1 MALII
6 CKECRRQFS
15 DLAQACPGC
24 GAPTTYSLDA
34 SQPATPAIPPA
45 AAAAPVFTVAAPELP
60 VAEPA
65 HLLSKPLAAPVAE
78 PVVEPPAPSAY
89 QFVVD
94 HSATADSTY
103 GSKPSRR
110 QVGPLLVIGIFF
122 LPWIFY
128 WLLLRDGYGNLIR
141 TLGFLWLL
149 LCTAGGLALNYGLAE
164 RDPLPAVAE
173 VPQSINPEQPK
184 EDLSNPVFY
193 PLAGQTGNVA
203 TADPAAA
210 QQPASLNTNTV
221 NGHTALDNGVDT
233 AGSSPAT
240 QPADNTPAASIYA
253 SSDNSEALQQNLGSC
268 LQHEADTGRYSLSD
282 NGKSV
287 AKMISVCY
295 NDFKPWFDQCMLD
308 KNNAKSCNLDAI
320 DMTTNILQLTGH

>member
-24 GAPTTYSLDA
+24 GAPTSYSLDA
-34 SQPATPAIPPA
+34 SQPATAPVSPAPVV
-45 AAAAPVFTVAAPELP
+45 APVFTVAAPELP
-60 VAEPA
+60 AAEAVP
-65 HLLSKPLAAPVAE
+65 LLSKPVAE
-78 PVVEPPAPSAY
+78 PVAEPAAPSAY

-94 HSATADSTY
+94 HSAPADSMP
-103 GSKPSRR
+103 GSKAARR

-128 WLLLRDGYGNLIR
+128 WVLLRDGYGNLVR
-141 TLGFLWLL
+141 TLGFVWLL
-149 LCTAGGLALNYGLAE
+149 LCTAGGLALNYGLGE
-164 RDPLPAVAE
+164 REQLPPVAQ
-173 VPQSINPEQPK
+173 VPEASSAEQPK

-193 PLAGQTGNVA
+193 PLGGQNGNVA
-203 TADPAAA
+203 ATADQTANTSNNAASSTSNAALDSAGADTTGSAAA
-210 QQPASLNTNTV
+210 GNGPAST
-221 NGHTALDNGVDT
+221 
-233 AGSSPAT
+233 
-240 QPADNTPAASIYA
+240 ADNAPVASIYA
-253 SSDNSEALQQNLGSC
+253 SSDDTAALQQNLSSC
-268 LQHEADTGRYSLSD
+268 LQHEADTGRYSLGD

-295 NDFKPWFDQCMLD
+295 SDFKPWFDQCMLD

-320 DMTTNILQLTGH
+320 DMTTNILKLTAN